1 MTPPTQDDLAA
12 GRELDAKVAEKI
24 FGLTVR
30 RGLVRL
36 AYYEMEMEVLE
47 EGDEP
52 LEGMQHEEDYI
63 AGDRLVPCYSTDIA
77 AAWLVLD
84 EMVWRVGTAN
94 IRLDMEDY
102 GRGAGTA
109 GRAERAVWVTI
120 GEHTAVG
127 PAPLAICKAALAALS
142 EQP

>member
-1 MTPPTQDDLAA
+1 VTPPTQDDLAA
-12 GRELDAKVAEKI
+12 GRELDALVAEAI
-24 FGLTVR
+24 GWTFAHTEDEYDPRTPGSLT
-30 RGLVRL
+30 LVGVTPDKHRL
-36 AYYEMEMEVLE
+36 AV
-47 EGDEP
+47 
-52 LEGMQHEEDYI
+52 
-63 AGDRLVPCYSTDIA
+63 VPAYSTDIG
-77 AAWLVLD
+77 AAWTVLD

-127 PAPLAICKAALAALS
+127 PAPLAICRAALKAIS
-142 EQP
+142 G